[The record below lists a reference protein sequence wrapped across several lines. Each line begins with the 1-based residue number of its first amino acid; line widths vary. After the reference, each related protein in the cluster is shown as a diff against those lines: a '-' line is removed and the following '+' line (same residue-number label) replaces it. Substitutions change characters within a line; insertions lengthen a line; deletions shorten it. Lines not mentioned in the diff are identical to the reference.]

1 MKTSYTSQ
9 QLSKLNSI
17 LEQRGVT
24 PDQFQLVLGSGLL
37 SDIFDPRAKI
47 SNRIAVRQ
55 ALELGALPSEPGRH
69 IVNFGLNLAD
79 MISAG
84 NYDWKNENIT
94 EDKFPVKGEGQVEF
108 EDTIFHFDRS
118 ISSEDAVT
126 QIIAADPEN
135 PWEPAK
141 IENLLAYGAKNPE
154 EQRKFP
160 IVGLGSVGKV
170 SGGRDVPYLYGVDSK
185 RSLYLLS
192 WNGDWDGRYRF
203 LAVRKFKPSGN

>member
-1 MKTSYTSQ
+1 M
-9 QLSKLNSI
+9 SKLNSI

-24 PDQFQLVLGSGLL
+24 PDHFQSVLGSGLL

-55 ALELGALPSEPGRH
+55 VLELGALPSEPGRH
-69 IVNFGLNLAD
+69 IVNFSLSLVD

-84 NYDWKNENIT
+84 NCDWKNENIT

-118 ISSEDAVT
+118 ISSEDAAA

-141 IENLLAYGAKNPE
+141 IENLLAYGAKTPE

-160 IVGLGSVGKV
+160 IVGLGSVGEV
-170 SGGRDVPYLYGVDSK
+170 LGARFVPFLSWYDSGRFLYLYYWRGV
-185 RSLYLLS
+185 
-192 WNGDWDGRYRF
+192 WFVCFRF
-203 LAVRKFKPSGN
+203 LAVRKVKPSGN

>member
-24 PDQFQLVLGSGLL
+24 PDRFQEVLGSGLL

-55 ALELGALPSEPGRH
+55 ALELGVLPSEPGQH
-69 IVNFGLNLAD
+69 VVNYSLSLAD

-94 EDKFPVKGEGQVEF
+94 SDRFPINGEGQVEF

-118 ISSEDAVT
+118 ISSEDAVA
-126 QIIAADPEN
+126 QIIAADLEN

-154 EQRKFP
+154 EQCKFP
-160 IVGLGSVGKV
+160 IVGLGSVGRV
-170 SGGRDVPYLYGVDSK
+170 NGV
-185 RSLYLLS
+185 R
-192 WNGDWDGRYRF
+192 R
-203 LAVRKFKPSGN
+203 